1 MPYFL
6 ISALAMSLPVAGV
19 DRYGDPLPTGA
30 VARLG
35 TVRLG
40 HSGVIH
46 AVAFAPDGKTLASQ
60 ATDGTQYW
68 DTRTGQR
75 ISNPSAENRTRIG
88 YLLDSAMGRKA
99 VSPDG
104 KIEATGGD
112 DGVITFSG
120 GQPRTLK
127 YPSNFEYGRFRF
139 LGYASGGKHL
149 VSFVYIARSTPVAE
163 CLLWDL
169 ATGKVIQ
176 RWDAAYSPVAIS
188 PDGKLLAIGAKGHHI
203 QLRDLATNRLLRQFD
218 VAKRP
223 YGSTLTVVAKCA
235 TFSPDGKLL
244 AVADETNRVYV
255 WEAETGKE
263 LYRSPPLLNWV
274 SYLAFSPDGTTLAL
288 GNWHRILLW
297 EATTGKDLLT
307 LGGHA
312 NQVGRVTFAP
322 DGKTVATQS
331 EDAMILWD
339 PQTGRERQRWSD
351 KKIIA
356 FSPGGDMLL
365 QVKGSIVQWQP
376 AMDKTL
382 RTFKVYEREI
392 AEDIAQISVV
402 FSRDGK
408 AMVSGSSD
416 RTIRLWNFETGKEL
430 WKAKRENKDRR
441 FPADIG
447 GHWPLGFT
455 HDGKAV
461 VSMADDAVIRI
472 WDAATGKELRWFR
485 IDSSEAALS
494 PDGRFLVAIGQH
506 VAALDGKSETRS
518 LAPPRIWDLTKE
530 GSQPTELSPHSAA
543 GALAISPDGKVI
555 ALAFGPDIVLV
566 DRESKKEL
574 RRLKEHQDYVLD
586 LAFSPDGRLLVSGS
600 FDLTALVW
608 DLR

>member
-1 MPYFL
+1 
-6 ISALAMSLPVAGV
+6 MSLPVAGV
-19 DRYGDPLPTGA
+19 DRYGDPLPAGA

-46 AVAFAPDGKTLASQ
+46 AVAFAPDGKTLASH
-60 ATDGTQYW
+60 ATDGTRYW

-75 ISNPSAENRTRIG
+75 ILNPSAENRTRIG
-88 YLLDSAMGRKA
+88 DLLDSAMGRKA

-149 VSFVYIARSTPVAE
+149 VSFVDFGRSPNVGE

-169 ATGKVIQ
+169 ATGKVLQ
-176 RWDAAYSPVAIS
+176 RWESACAPVAIS
-188 PDGKLLAIGAKGHHI
+188 PNGKLLAIGAKGYGI

-218 VAKRP
+218 VAKP
-223 YGSTLTVVAKCA
+223 SGVSESEVARCA

-244 AVADETNRVYV
+244 AVADNTNRVYV

-263 LYRSPPLLNWV
+263 LYRSPPFRNWV
-274 SYLAFSPDGTTLAL
+274 SYLAFSPDGTTLAV

-365 QVKGSIVQWQP
+365 RVKGSIVQWQP

-392 AEDIAQISVV
+392 AEDIAEISVV

-430 WKAKRENKDRR
+430 WKAKRKNKDRR

-461 VSMADDAVIRI
+461 VSMADDAVLRF
-472 WDAATGKELRWFR
+472 WDVTTGKEVRWFR
-485 IDSSEAALS
+485 IDSREAALS

-506 VAALDGKSETRS
+506 VAAADGYSETTS
-518 LAPPRIWDLTKE
+518 AAPPRLWDLAKE
-530 GSQPTELSPHSAA
+530 GSQPTELYSQSAEA
-543 GALAISPDGKVI
+543 PTFSPDGKVV
-555 ALAFGPDIVLV
+555 ALAIGADIVLV
-566 DRESKKEL
+566 DRASRKEL
-574 RRLKEHQDYVLD
+574 RRLKGHQDGVLD
-586 LAFSPDGRLLVSGS
+586 LAFSLDGRLLVSGS
-600 FDLTALVW
+600 HDLTALVW